1 MSLIPLSFWLGKS
14 TPVSSNLLFYYDPGN
29 TASYPGSGTALTDLS
44 SNGYGGTLTGGT
56 TYSSSNGGIFTFDGV
71 NDHISLNANITSAMY
86 SASFTICIFLKPATS
101 PPGTQ
106 SFASFY
112 NDGDATQRRLRMRI
126 VSDGGMQM
134 SYFANDLSTATSLIT
149 FGNWYMITM
158 QYNLG
163 TDTSKIWQNTTERA
177 SGNEGPLL
185 SGPTTGASIGSY
197 QNPASEYFKGDIG
210 VMLGYTTNLT
220 SAEITQNFNTFKSRY
235 GI

>member
-1 MSLIPLSFWLGKS
+1 MSLIPLGFWSGQQGVI
-14 TPVSSNLLFYYDPGN
+14 TSNLLFYYDPGN
-29 TASYPGSGTALTDLS
+29 TSSYPGSGTTLTDLS
-44 SNGYGGTLTGGT
+44 PNGYGGTLTGGT
-56 TYSSSNGGIFTFDGV
+56 AYSSSNGGIFTFDGV
-71 NDHISLNANITSAMY
+71 NDHISLNTNIPTAMY
-86 SASFTICIFLKPATS
+86 SASFSICMFVKPATS

-149 FGNWYMITM
+149 FGNWYMIVM

-177 SGNEGPLL
+177 SGNEGPFL
-185 SGPTTGASIGSY
+185 SGPATGASIGSY
-197 QNPASEYFKGDIG
+197 QNPASEFFKGDIG

-220 SAEITQNFNTFKSRY
+220 STEITQNFNAFKSRY
-235 GI
+235 GL